1 MMEQLRKV
9 CILVMKKNYIVNFVN
24 QQAVCNLM
32 SNIQNQTGIQ
42 SSIVKLLYSLNN
54 SIPKW

>member
-54 SIPKW
+54 SIPK